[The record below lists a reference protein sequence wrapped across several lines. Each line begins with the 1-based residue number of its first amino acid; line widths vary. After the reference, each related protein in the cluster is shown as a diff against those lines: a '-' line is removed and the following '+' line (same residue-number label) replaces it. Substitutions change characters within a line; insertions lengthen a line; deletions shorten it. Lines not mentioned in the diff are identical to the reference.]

1 MEFQP
6 LAIPDVILITPRV
19 FEDERGYFFE
29 SYKQDEFA
37 QNGIH
42 AVFVQEN
49 RSRSKK
55 GVLRGLHFQ
64 KPPHAQDK
72 LVSVTRG
79 EILDVAVDIRK
90 SSPSFGKWVGARLSE
105 DNHQML
111 FIPKGF
117 AHGFVALSDIAD
129 MHYKVSDVY
138 NAASEGGVIWSDHD
152 LGIDW
157 GVEQPILSEKDAV
170 FPRLKDLGEVFP

>member
-1 MEFQP
+1 MEFQC
-6 LAIPDVILITPRV
+6 LDIPDVILITPRV

-29 SYKQDEFA
+29 SYKQNEFA
-37 QNGIH
+37 ENGINVH
-42 AVFVQEN
+42 FVQDN

-79 EILDVAVDIRK
+79 EILDVAVDIRIG
-90 SSPSFGKWVGARLSE
+90 SPTYGKHVSARLSDE
-105 DNHQML
+105 NHQML

-117 AHGFVALSDIAD
+117 AHGFLALSDITD
-129 MHYKVSDVY
+129 MQYKVSDIWD
-138 NAASEGGVIWSDHD
+138 AASEGGIIWNDPD

-157 GVEQPILSEKDAV
+157 GIEQPILAPKDLV
-170 FPRLKDLGEVFP
+170 YSGLKDSGKVF